1 MKQYW
6 VSMIIQNEHDKR
18 AWLCP
23 MMESVCVMDE
33 AKDLILKA
41 RKQFTVLS
49 AWIDMF
55 DEDGIKETVYHECYI
70 NPLGMVIGIR

>member
-23 MMESVCVMDE
+23 MSESVCDMYEVE
-33 AKDLILKA
+33 DLILKA
-41 RKQFTVLS
+41 RKHFIVLP
-49 AWIDMF
+49 AWIDIF
-55 DEDGIKETVYHECYI
+55 DEDGDI
-70 NPLGMVIGIR
+70 L

>member
-23 MMESVCVMDE
+23 MTESVCDMNE
-33 AKDLILKA
+33 AENLILKA

-49 AWIDMF
+49 AWIDIF
-55 DEDGIKETVYHECYI
+55 DEAGIKETVYHEYYV
-70 NPLGMVIGIR
+70 NPLGMVRAIR

>member
-23 MMESVCVMDE
+23 MAESVCDTDE
-33 AKDLILKA
+33 AEDLILKA

-49 AWIDMF
+49 AWIDIF
-55 DEDGIKETVYHECYI
+55 DSDGVKKTVYHESYVDV
-70 NPLGMVIGIR
+70 LGNVK